1 MEVIECS
8 KEINLLG
15 NIYAQGSE
23 LVSPTQLFLG
33 NDLGFWEWEVECYKK
48 KVSFVKEGF

>member
-1 MEVIECS
+1 MTVIECP
-8 KEINLLG
+8 KRIKLLG
-15 NIYAQGSE
+15 NACTQGSE

-33 NDLGFWEWEVECYKK
+33 DGLGFWGWEVECYKK